1 MFLVLYSLISIISW
15 FPIVIIGAIALI
27 DMFIREN
34 IQHNTPVS
42 SIKGES
48 EVEAP
53 KPIRVYCNYNEKTYG
68 NLYMGGDNDKYVNV
82 YENYGKSENVMYED
96 DDEFID
102 YDEEENEYEEDEYDE
117 NDLESLE
124 DMLLLH
130 ELSDDDDM
138 EYIHYNGWGEPPT
151 YWDDD
156 GDFSGGPFL

>member
-27 DMFIREN
+27 DMCIRESM
-34 IQHNTPVS
+34 QHNTHVS

-48 EVEAP
+48 EVEEP
-53 KPIRVYCNYNEKTYG
+53 KPIRVYCNYGEKTYG
-68 NLYMGGDNDKYVNV
+68 NRYMGNSHNEYDNV
-82 YENYGKSENVMYED
+82 YENYGKCENVMYED

-102 YDEEENEYEEDEYDE
+102 YDEDENEYEEDEDDE
-117 NDLESLE
+117 NDLETLE
-124 DMLLLH
+124 DMLLLN

-138 EYIHYNGWGEPPT
+138 EYIHYNGLGEPPT